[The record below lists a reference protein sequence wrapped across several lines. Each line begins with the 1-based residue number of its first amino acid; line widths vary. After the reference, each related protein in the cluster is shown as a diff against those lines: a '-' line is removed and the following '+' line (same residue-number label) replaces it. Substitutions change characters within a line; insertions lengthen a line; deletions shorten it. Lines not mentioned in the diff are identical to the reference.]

1 MRIAKKIM
9 TTITVLIVI
18 LGCYFAP
25 TIVAHHMDEQV
36 LNTETELKNSVDLVP
51 KIGGTMNKLNLVY
64 KLLERKPVLII
75 DELYSKIDT
84 MIMVELE
91 DLVSCYKNVN
101 ETEQFLMGIDSSSLD
116 MIECELE
123 YLYDENYG
131 MLVVDFQLADEIRK
145 CYIHGRM
152 DYDTEKILS
161 ISLSVNDEENMESYI
176 EPFVTAY
183 MMYLDI
189 EQFSISEANYVFI
202 YNGDAQY
209 HIPVSY
215 GGNTLY
221 INE

>member
-64 KLLERKPVLII
+64 KLPERKPVLII
-75 DELYSKIDT
+75 DELYSKINT

-91 DLVSCYKNVN
+91 DLVSCYKNAN

-131 MLVVDFQLADEIRK
+131 MLVVDFQLADKIRK

-189 EQFSISEANYVFI
+189 EQFSISEANDVFI
-202 YNGDAQY
+202 YNGDDQY

-215 GGNTLY
+215 GENTLY